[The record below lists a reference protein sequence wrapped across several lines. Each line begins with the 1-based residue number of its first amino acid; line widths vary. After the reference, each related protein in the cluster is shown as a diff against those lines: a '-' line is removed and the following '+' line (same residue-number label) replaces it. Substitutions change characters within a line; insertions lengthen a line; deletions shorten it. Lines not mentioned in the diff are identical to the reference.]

1 QGHRWQTVAE
11 DARPLCPTCGSPG
24 APLTAS
30 LPAPDATVALGPE
43 SSGTMPAAA
52 SSGSARKPT
61 TVPGYEMLG
70 ELGRGGM
77 GVVYKA
83 RQIKLNR
90 VVALKMI
97 LAGAHASAREL

>member
-1 QGHRWQTVAE
+1 MPRRWSCSQGHRWQTVAE
-11 DARPLCPTCGSPG
+11 AVRPLCPTCAPPG
-24 APLTAS
+24 PPLTAP

-43 SSGTMPAAA
+43 SSGTMPTTAP
-52 SSGSARKPT
+52 SGGARKPT
-61 TVPGYEMLG
+61 AVPGYEMLG

-90 VVALKMI
+90 VVALK
-97 LAGAHASAREL
+97 